1 MRLRRGGCETQAE
14 AAPKT
19 FEAANF
25 AKQMSTDG

>member
-1 MRLRRGGCETQAE
+1 MRLRRGCETQAE

-25 AKQMSTDG
+25 AKQMSTGG